1 MSMKYNIVAID
12 PSLISTAVVVSSG
25 DTFKIYNYC
34 RESAAY
40 GKTGL
45 KKWYKMAEE
54 HVTYKFISYR
64 EYKDYS
70 EGELI
75 KLKDYDTVT
84 DSIISDILSNIDPKK
99 PTKVGIEGFSFGS
112 VSGDL
117 IDLVTFSTL
126 LRKKLFDIVSQDIF
140 VMSPS
145 TLKLESCK
153 LTYPPIIKESGKKK
167 ITYKEEYRNN
177 MGIPGGS
184 FTKREIFYSI
194 IENDN
199 LDDYWA
205 KHCKSVKDDVLSVGS
220 INKPYEDSDDAYLI
234 YQVLK
239 KGTN

>member
-1 MSMKYNIVAID
+1 MKYNIVAID

-54 HVTYKFISYR
+54 HVKYKFISYR
-64 EYKDYS
+64 VYKDYS
-70 EGELI
+70 EGELV

-239 KGTN
+239 KKS

>member
-1 MSMKYNIVAID
+1 
-12 PSLISTAVVVSSG
+12 
-25 DTFKIYNYC
+25 
-34 RESAAY
+34 
-40 GKTGL
+40 
-45 KKWYKMAEE
+45 MAEE
-54 HVTYKFISYR
+54 HVTYKFITYR

-84 DSIISDILSNIDPKK
+84 DGIISDILSNIDPKK

-239 KGTN
+239 KKL

>member
-1 MSMKYNIVAID
+1 
-12 PSLISTAVVVSSG
+12 
-25 DTFKIYNYC
+25 
-34 RESAAY
+34 
-40 GKTGL
+40 
-45 KKWYKMAEE
+45 
-54 HVTYKFISYR
+54 
-64 EYKDYS
+64 
-70 EGELI
+70 
-75 KLKDYDTVT
+75 
-84 DSIISDILSNIDPKK
+84 
-99 PTKVGIEGFSFGS
+99 
-112 VSGDL
+112 
-117 IDLVTFSTL
+117 
-126 LRKKLFDIVSQDIF
+126 
-140 VMSPS
+140 MSPS

-239 KGTN
+239 KKL